1 MPSHWFILIG
11 FGFSQQQSELI
22 FLSWNN
28 SAPFVPLF
36 YCLIP
41 FILFYCQ
48 SFVSLGLQVIS
59 NPVGCYNK
67 AFITQLP
74 WFPCPF
80 WSRARTCVW
89 HGILTLWC
97 PLVGLSP
104 AQGSQWLRAGINW
117 WGNGLQVTC
126 SGPIMGTEL
135 SVRTFLLWWVVVGT
149 VLGMKRPLC
158 PSSRVGTVLLKVCS
172 SCPQLLDQPMLDC
185 SCRKITFS
193 CVGEST
199 NLNLSFLEPDWWC
212 LKEMWGVVL
221 WTNNT
226 FPYCCFRLLEEQSVL
241 VVGPQMF
248 YFQSESIGSSISLS
262 Q

>member
-80 WSRARTCVW
+80 WSGARTCCLTWDFNPFGAPAASPPLCVEAASVQCEPGSRCGLEGPPDELTNPNDCVW
-89 HGILTLWC
+89 SLIDTLMWLGSRYTLW
-97 PLVGLSP
+97 PNYRNRILSKN
-104 AQGSQWLRAGINW
+104 L
-117 WGNGLQVTC
+117 L
-126 SGPIMGTEL
+126 TEIL
-135 SVRTFLLWWVVVGT
+135 
-149 VLGMKRPLC
+149 
-158 PSSRVGTVLLKVCS
+158 
-172 SCPQLLDQPMLDC
+172 
-185 SCRKITFS
+185 
-193 CVGEST
+193 
-199 NLNLSFLEPDWWC
+199 
-212 LKEMWGVVL
+212 
-221 WTNNT
+221 
-226 FPYCCFRLLEEQSVL
+226 
-241 VVGPQMF
+241 
-248 YFQSESIGSSISLS
+248 
-262 Q
+262 

>member
-80 WSRARTCVW
+80 WSGARTCC
-89 HGILTLWC
+89 LTWDFNPFGAPAASTPFV
-97 PLVGLSP
+97 PLVGCRL
-104 AQGSQWLRAGINW
+104 
-117 WGNGLQVTC
+117 GL
-126 SGPIMGTEL
+126 G
-135 SVRTFLLWWVVVGT
+135 WVVGT
-149 VLGMKRPLC
+149 MGWTHGPKQLHVAVNGCVHVVGIQVQRLDPITKDLF
-158 PSSRVGTVLLKVCS
+158 RVK
-172 SCPQLLDQPMLDC
+172 
-185 SCRKITFS
+185 
-193 CVGEST
+193 
-199 NLNLSFLEPDWWC
+199 SFLLECCNESWWEQPFEWKGHC
-212 LKEMWGVVL
+212 VL
-221 WTNNT
+221 
-226 FPYCCFRLLEEQSVL
+226 PA
-241 VVGPQMF
+241 PA
-248 YFQSESIGSSISLS
+248 SSTMGAGLC
-262 Q
+262 